1 MKISVQPSAG
11 FTSPSVSPTLS
22 SVRQLVVPT
31 VFSVGSPLQCPD
43 SLIRHFSR
51 SLSSSCGREVEKSD
65 ISSCSESGHEPLGPF
80 PGQLSAQWPLLLC
93 ACRYSVPPEHGKR
106 LERLAKGMVFA
117 PWVGSDLPG
126 SCARGSRM
134 STFSGPFLSPHVG
147 GEPDCQFGY
156 ISEQVKS
163 QPFPT
168 LSWEGA

>member
-1 MKISVQPSAG
+1 MNIKDKNRLP
-11 FTSPSVSPTLS
+11 
-22 SVRQLVVPT
+22 
-31 VFSVGSPLQCPD
+31 FSVGSPLQCPD

-106 LERLAKGMVFA
+106 LERLAKGMVVFT
-117 PWVGSDLPG
+117 PWAGSDLPG

-156 ISEQVKS
+156 VSEQVKS